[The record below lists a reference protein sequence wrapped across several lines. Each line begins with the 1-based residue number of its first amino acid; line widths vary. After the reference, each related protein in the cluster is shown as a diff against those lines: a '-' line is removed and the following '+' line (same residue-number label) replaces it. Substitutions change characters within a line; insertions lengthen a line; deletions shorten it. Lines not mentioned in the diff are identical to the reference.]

1 MIGSL
6 PFQFRLGF
14 RFVFFREMK
23 KKLLLILRM
32 KSYVAQCLTIQLVA
46 KGNSRKNISWYFL
59 LQACLPAN
67 AKACNQ

>member
-23 KKLLLILRM
+23 KKAITYPENEKLCSSMFNHSASCQRKLEEKYFM
-32 KSYVAQCLTIQLVA
+32 VFFVAGLFA
-46 KGNSRKNISWYFL
+46 S
-59 LQACLPAN
+59 
-67 AKACNQ
+67 